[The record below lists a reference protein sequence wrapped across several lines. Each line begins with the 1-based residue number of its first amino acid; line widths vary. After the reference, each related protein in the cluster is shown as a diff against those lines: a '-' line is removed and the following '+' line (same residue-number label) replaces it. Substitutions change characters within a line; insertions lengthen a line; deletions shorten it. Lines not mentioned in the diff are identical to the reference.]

1 MDKKKLNA
9 LEKTLSE
16 LKKMVFGNAKVK
28 ATSIKYKF
36 EIVEDTAGQK
46 LYIPVLQVGAP
57 VTVGDSEGGEVASDG
72 NYQLDENISIVVKD
86 GVIESIV
93 QPEEVE
99 MNEDEAVEADTAT
112 EEAVITIVE
121 DAISQ
126 IADVV
131 AEIEAIKAEFNA
143 FKNVSKDIKA
153 LTDAVAKFSKAPV
166 ATSVTKQ
173 EVVKDKTAQL
183 ADFIASKRNK

>member
-1 MDKKKLNA
+1 MDKKNLNA
-9 LEKTLSE
+9 LQKVISDM
-16 LKKMVFGNAKVK
+16 KKMVFGNAKVK

-46 LYIPVLQVGAP
+46 LYIPVLEVGAP
-57 VTVGDSEGGEVASDG
+57 VTVGDSEGGEVATDG

-86 GVIESIV
+86 GVIESIE

-131 AEIEAIKAEFNA
+131 KEIEAIKAEFNA

-173 EVVKDKTAQL
+173 ENTNDRLSQL
-183 ADFIASKRNK
+183 AGILGKK